1 MANILIADDDKDIIR
16 MLRFYLEK
24 EGFAGAGVDFRF
36 TKPMMGIWH
45 LWSYRIMGLMLPLL
59 IL

>member
-24 EGFAGAGVDFRF
+24 EGLQIYEAYDGNMAF
-36 TKPMMGIWH
+36 MIC
-45 LWSYRIMGLMLPLL
+45 RIMGLMLPLL